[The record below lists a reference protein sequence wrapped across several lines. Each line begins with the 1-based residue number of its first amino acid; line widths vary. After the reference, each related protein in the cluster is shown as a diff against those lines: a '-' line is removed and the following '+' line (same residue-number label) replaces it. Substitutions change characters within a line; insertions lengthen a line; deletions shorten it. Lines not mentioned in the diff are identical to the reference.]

1 MSKRPLSSTSRD
13 ESMEIDFHRESSR
26 KKQRLEACHSGN
38 VFVELKS
45 AFRGIL
51 KTYYLKNGC
60 DEVKD
65 IALFLESHK
74 VKLIELVN
82 QQLSVNGAV
91 KFNLVF
97 ECTYIKPL
105 SEETQARA
113 FKTKNKKILYDSSI
127 DSIVK
132 RMYRKISQEESE
144 YLDKG
149 SGWTLYKIDGILVRF
164 SRYRP
169 LRGSTYIPLPQI
181 IENKKAVINPKNLHD
196 NQCFKWAI
204 ISRYVKGSHRER
216 VNNRYLNLQNKFNF
230 EGISFPTPLNQVKK
244 FEKNNPNVSVNV
256 YSFNESEDVYPLKVC
271 DKELKEHFDLLLYTN
286 NIGISHYCYITNFSR
301 LVRSQITSHETQ
313 ASFCKRCFK
322 HFQGSNSKTQLKNH
336 IKDCISHK
344 PIKVIMPVD
353 SDDSDEPLFLSFSN
367 FHYKYPVPIVAYCD
381 FESILKKPLA
391 EEKLSQHVTVKSIHE
406 PMSFCVYFAY
416 DKDSLPDEILNSLPN
431 EPYLYRGPNAS
442 AKFVEYIVSMANL
455 IGDLLDVNK
464 SMLPLTQEEKERVKS
479 TTHCECCNSEFTE
492 TFNQPCKDHCHL
504 SGRFRSVLCY
514 ACNLKRQNQ
523 KFLPVV
529 IHGSSNYDSHF
540 IIKNLGCDERKVEV
554 IPNSKEKYISF
565 VKHTES
571 GIKLRF
577 VDSFRFMGSS
587 LSSLVQNLSLD
598 QFNHTKM
605 FFNNED
611 LSLVTRK
618 GVYPYEF
625 TDAWEKLDLTQLPS
639 KECFYN
645 TMTLNDI
652 SE

>member
-1 MSKRPLSSTSRD
+1 MSQWKL
-13 ESMEIDFHRESSR
+13 IFHRESSR

-105 SEETQARA
+105 SEETQAR
-113 FKTKNKKILYDSSI
+113 F
-127 DSIVK
+127 K

-256 YSFNESEDVYPLKVC
+256 YSF
-271 DKELKEHFDLLLYTN
+271 
-286 NIGISHYCYITNFSR
+286 
-301 LVRSQITSHETQ
+301 
-313 ASFCKRCFK
+313 KRK
-322 HFQGSNSKTQLKNH
+322 
-336 IKDCISHK
+336 
-344 PIKVIMPVD
+344 
-353 SDDSDEPLFLSFSN
+353 
-367 FHYKYPVPIVAYCD
+367 
-381 FESILKKPLA
+381 
-391 EEKLSQHVTVKSIHE
+391 
-406 PMSFCVYFAY
+406 
-416 DKDSLPDEILNSLPN
+416 
-431 EPYLYRGPNAS
+431 
-442 AKFVEYIVSMANL
+442 
-455 IGDLLDVNK
+455 
-464 SMLPLTQEEKERVKS
+464 
-479 TTHCECCNSEFTE
+479 
-492 TFNQPCKDHCHL
+492 
-504 SGRFRSVLCY
+504 
-514 ACNLKRQNQ
+514 
-523 KFLPVV
+523 
-529 IHGSSNYDSHF
+529 
-540 IIKNLGCDERKVEV
+540 
-554 IPNSKEKYISF
+554 
-565 VKHTES
+565 
-571 GIKLRF
+571 
-577 VDSFRFMGSS
+577 
-587 LSSLVQNLSLD
+587 
-598 QFNHTKM
+598 
-605 FFNNED
+605 
-611 LSLVTRK
+611 
-618 GVYPYEF
+618 
-625 TDAWEKLDLTQLPS
+625 
-639 KECFYN
+639 
-645 TMTLNDI
+645 
-652 SE
+652 